1 MTLNAIPRAIALAAI
16 VAAGVTADA
25 AAQTNAADPH
35 YRDTKIAQAAP
46 SADPEPGTIQ
56 PGTMGQD
63 MMQPG
68 MMGAMPMMRMRGHM
82 MKIMFAIADTDG
94 DGALSF
100 EEITAI
106 HKRIFDKMDA
116 NKDGKVTSDEV
127 QDFMRE

>member
-1 MTLNAIPRAIALAAI
+1 LERSTIEAFAAGDRNYKKQGGFPMTLTTILRVTTLAAI
-16 VAAGVTADA
+16 FTAGVTSAS
-25 AAQTNAADPH
+25 AQTGATDA
-35 YRDTKIAQAAP
+35 
-46 SADPEPGTIQ
+46 Q
-56 PGTMGQD
+56 PG

-68 MMGAMPMMRMRGHM
+68 MMGQDMMRVRGHM

-106 HKRIFDKMDA
+106 HKRIFDKVDA